1 MPEPRMRRPACLWW
15 VAAHADAVVE
25 QDEVDGDLERSG
37 RDVVLRIQERV
48 VLHGHVADIAVTVD
62 AHRAQIG
69 AAGAL
74 EVLEQGE
81 RLGRGLR
88 HGVDQV
94 EARARVREDVR
105 DEDPLID
112 LEPLLVLLQQL
123 ALGGDGGAARQV
135 LGKLLGCGVDELG
148 DAQLPPEAVRETGVD
163 RLHVATQV
171 LDPGHVGLRHRAGH
185 ALAPRP
191 GVEHA

>member
-1 MPEPRMRRPACLWW
+1 M
-15 VAAHADAVVE
+15 
-25 QDEVDGDLERSG
+25 
-37 RDVVLRIQERV
+37 
-48 VLHGHVADIAVTVD
+48 VLHGHVADVAVAVD

-74 EVLEQGE
+74 EVFEQGE
-81 RLGRGLR
+81 RVGRRLR

-112 LEPLLVLLQQL
+112 LEPLLVLLQEL

-135 LGKLLGCGVDELG
+135 LGKLLGSGVDELG
-148 DAQLPPEAVRETGVD
+148 DAHCRRKPSVRP
-163 RLHVATQV
+163 A
-171 LDPGHVGLRHRAGH
+171 
-185 ALAPRP
+185 
-191 GVEHA
+191 